1 MNLSN
6 LRKSFV
12 HVFGGNILTED
23 FFSKNL
29 SFIIMLVVVMILFIS
44 QKYTVLRRISE
55 MERLKVE
62 LKDAKFESLNIS
74 SNLTEISRRSQIEK
88 MVESSGLELETTK
101 EPVYRIHK
109 SKK

>member
-1 MNLSN
+1 MKLSDI
-6 LRKSFV
+6 RKSFV

-23 FFSKNL
+23 LFAKNL

-44 QKYTVLRRISE
+44 QRYTVLRRISE

-74 SNLTEISRRSQIEK
+74 SNLTELSRRSQIEV
-88 MVESSGLELETTK
+88 MVKNSGLELETTK
-101 EPVYRIHK
+101 EPVYIIRK
-109 SKK
+109 GRR